1 MKTICVT
8 FLLAFFVSSCI
19 SLNSDASFDEVS
31 RVPSPDGQV
40 DALLVET
47 NGGATTSF
55 GYSVF
60 VVPKGVRLKS
70 RDDKYIV
77 ATLYGAV
84 RSKSAYGANLNWPA
98 RDRLS
103 IEYLDAKSAKVLNSR
118 IIFADYHVSVEL
130 NKGIEDSSAPA
141 GGMLYNLEKQK

>member
-1 MKTICVT
+1 MKTISVT
-8 FLLAFFVSSCI
+8 LLLAFFVSSCI
-19 SLNSDASFDEVS
+19 SINTDMSFDEVS

-60 VVPKGVRLKS
+60 VVSKGVRLKS

-77 ATLYGAV
+77 AKLYGAV

-103 IEYLDAKSAKVLNSR
+103 IE
-118 IIFADYHVSVEL
+118 
-130 NKGIEDSSAPA
+130 
-141 GGMLYNLEKQK
+141 